1 MPREMTDCWNCGAS
15 LRLNSGDFINE
26 SGACPDCGEFLNEDD
41 YNDHEAT
48 RGHGSNRFD
57 TEDEFTESVFNI
69 HAERA
74 VRRRGRRSSYPSARS
89 GMILAFCLT
98 SALVVLVA
106 ASVYIFNEKIA
117 SLPKKQVVPQTVS
130 SPKPKFEPDLS
141 EVQRE
146 IQKSLEELRQQQGD
160 KLNEDVARMLKEDHS
175 VAKGIEQFLPP
186 SGPFMNPPQ
195 PNVPPGSMKFGQ
207 VSDSLQSS
215 TNGIAANQISR
226 KKGNKSG
233 TDARFT
239 FSDGNQYRVKY
250 EVSAEFENR
259 TETTSGTCTYD
270 VLGRDKQQSV
280 VPSSREGSGTA
291 FVVSPDGVL
300 VTCAHVIEDAKEIEV
315 QLGDKTYFAEVIDV
329 DEETDLA
336 ILKIDAKKL
345 KPLPLADSDIAQLGQ
360 DVRAVGYPLSDV
372 LGTGVKVTRGT
383 ISGILQRDGQ
393 KQLQIDAAVNP
404 GNSGGPVVNS
414 LGEVVGVAS
423 AKLNGTVIQRVGFC
437 VPANLVRTMLK
448 QQGTISVGAISDTE
462 LKGPE
467 LVAAVTP
474 AVAFV
479 KVKSGPGENSKHS
492 ELRFSSHSHKSI
504 KNARGYQIP
513 SFRFR
518 GSGLGIGRGTLLLT
532 HTGGIVRS
540 TEEEQLP
547 FLVGPPSQLPLFEV
561 RSGKRNKW
569 TQKRETTLIQERPE
583 RTASGVQLPRY
594 IDPFGR
600 RRNSEVV
607 KVLPALEVK
616 SFNIKSEDDKSVVI
630 SLDYDFHTTVPDN
643 GQVIKLVG
651 EGEYH
656 FNKERGFTSRYE
668 FKGTYLVE
676 SEQVTLKVPLTV
688 TASLLSR
695 QEIEAEAERIVK
707 AKNAEPARPS
717 VTNSMGTAAKLSP
730 PVKQQITEMG
740 WGIKSLTFSPDG
752 KFVAAGKADDFVEI
766 YDVESGRK
774 IFTEGR
780 LREMGNI
787 SAITFSPD
795 GKYLLAGGFK
805 GLIKIW
811 SVAENGLLTPA
822 GDFTGHSRE
831 VSTIVVSPDSKSVLS
846 GGAEKQV
853 RYWNLESQ
861 AEESVSEDFEYGKF
875 GIHFLDEEHALVS
888 DGRIL
893 RKLNLKSNKAEQ
905 TFELRSSGSSNN
917 VFFSPDGNI
926 VAVTDGYSLKQ
937 WTTSDGKELPELKGK
952 EVLWDADFSA
962 DGEKIIAGGRGH
974 LVVWDLDK
982 QEREGHILL
991 GDSIMYVKPLEVS
1004 RDGKYVACYP
1014 SAAGQ
1019 SLWVFELNADEE

>member
-1 MPREMTDCWNCGAS
+1 M
-15 LRLNSGDFINE
+15 
-26 SGACPDCGEFLNEDD
+26 
-41 YNDHEAT
+41 
-48 RGHGSNRFD
+48 
-57 TEDEFTESVFNI
+57 
-69 HAERA
+69 
-74 VRRRGRRSSYPSARS
+74 
-89 GMILAFCLT
+89 
-98 SALVVLVA
+98 A

-117 SLPKKQVVPQTVS
+117 SLPKKQVAPQTAS
-130 SPKPKFEPDLS
+130 SPKLKVEPDLTA
-141 EVQRE
+141 V
-146 IQKSLEELRQQQGD
+146 QKSLDQLRQQQFENLKKEVSQLRKEQNSIVSD
-160 KLNEDVARMLKEDHS
+160 VDITKLP
-175 VAKGIEQFLPP
+175 LPT
-186 SGPFMNPPQ
+186 SI
-195 PNVPPGSMKFGQ
+195 PPGKLPFDQ
-207 VSDSLQSS
+207 VSDPLQSS
-215 TNGIAANQISR
+215 TDGIAANQIAR
-226 KKGNKSG
+226 KKGNKTG

-239 FSDGNQYRVKY
+239 FSDGDQYQVKY

-259 TETTSGTCTYD
+259 TEITSGTCTYD

-280 VPSSREGSGTA
+280 VTSSREGSGTA
-291 FVVSPDGVL
+291 FVVTSDGVL
-300 VTCAHVIEDAKEIEV
+300 VTCAHVIEDANEIEV
-315 QLGDKTYFAEVIDV
+315 QLGKETYSAEVIDI
-329 DEETDLA
+329 DEATDLA
-336 ILKIDAKKL
+336 ILKIDAKQL
-345 KPLPLADSDIAQLGQ
+345 KTLPLADSDAAQLGQ

-383 ISGILQRDGQ
+383 ISGILQQDGQ

-423 AKLNGTVIQRVGFC
+423 AKLNGLEVQRVGFC
-437 VPANLVRTMLK
+437 VPANLVRAMLK
-448 QQGTISVGAISDTE
+448 QQGSIPAETISKTE

-492 ELRFSSHSHKSI
+492 ELRFSSNFHKSI
-504 KNARGYQIP
+504 KNSQGFLVP

-518 GSGLGIGRGTLLLT
+518 GSRLGFGRGTLLLT
-532 HTGGIVRS
+532 HNGEIVRS
-540 TEEEQLP
+540 SEEEQLP
-547 FLVGPPSQLPLFEV
+547 FLIGPPSQLPVFEF
-561 RSGKRNKW
+561 RNGKRNKW
-569 TQKRETTLIQERPE
+569 TKKRETTLIQERPE
-583 RTASGVQLPRY
+583 KTTSGISLPRY
-594 IDPFGR
+594 VDPFGR

-607 KVLPALEVK
+607 KVLPAVEVK
-616 SFNIKSEDDKSVVI
+616 TFTIKSEDEKTVVI
-630 SLDYDFHTTVPDN
+630 SLDYDFHTTVQDN
-643 GQVIKLVG
+643 GQIIKLVG
-651 EGEYH
+651 EGEYE
-656 FNKERGFTSRYE
+656 FNKERGFTSKYE

-695 QEIEAEAERIVK
+695 QEIDAEAERIAK
-707 AKNAEPARPS
+707 AKNEEPARPS
-717 VTNSMGTAAKLSP
+717 VTNSMGTAPKLTI
-730 PVKQQITEMG
+730 PVKQQISEMG

-774 IFTEGR
+774 VFTEGR

-822 GDFTGHSRE
+822 GEFTGHSRE
-831 VSTIVVSPDSKSVLS
+831 ISTIVVSPDSQNVLS

-861 AEESVSEDFEYGKF
+861 AEESVSEGFEYGKF
-875 GIHFLDEEHALVS
+875 GIYFLGEEHALVS

-893 RKLNLKSNKAEQ
+893 KKLNLQNGETEQ
-905 TFELRSSGSSNN
+905 TVELRSSGSANN

-937 WTTSDGKELPELKGK
+937 LTTSDGKDLPELKGK

-1019 SLWVFELNADEE
+1019 SLWVFELDKEEK